1 MIRQVAAAVA
11 AVCLFVAIMLS
22 GTGVAQTPES
32 DTPASPIA
40 SPAAQTSAVFR
51 ETLATG
57 LPPAAP
63 GQTLDLVQY
72 DIPAHTTLAI
82 HIHPGLQI
90 AYVVSGE
97 LTYHVLTGTVEVR
110 RAGDPDPTQPGPVE
124 LLEAGTTTVL
134 MPGDSVAE
142 LPGAVHYGENLGD
155 EPVVLLAATLLET
168 GAPAAIA
175 TNPEGTPVP

>member
-1 MIRQVAAAVA
+1 MIRRIAAGFAALLLFALIAVT
-11 AVCLFVAIMLS
+11 
-22 GTGVAQTPES
+22 GTGQALSHGTPEAA
-32 DTPASPIA
+32 TPEA
-40 SPAAQTSAVFR
+40 SPAAVTSAVFR
-51 ETLATG
+51 ETLAIG

-63 GQTLDLVQY
+63 GQTLELVRY
-72 DIPAHTTLAI
+72 DIPARLTLAV

-110 RAGDPDPTQPGPVE
+110 RAGDPDPNQPGPVE
-124 LLEAGTTTVL
+124 LLEAGSSTVL
-134 MPGDSVAE
+134 LPGDSVAE

-155 EPVVLLAATLLET
+155 EPVVLLAATLLTT
-168 GAPAAIA
+168 GEPAAIA